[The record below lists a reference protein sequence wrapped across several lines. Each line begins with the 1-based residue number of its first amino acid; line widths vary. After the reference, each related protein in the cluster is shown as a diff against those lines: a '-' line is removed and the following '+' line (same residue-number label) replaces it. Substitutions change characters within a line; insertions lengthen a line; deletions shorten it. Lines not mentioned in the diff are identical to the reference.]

1 MHDIDSASVRRAIV
15 QQLEGFR
22 QAGLTHWTKI
32 APLPVETP
40 APVASATAGAARGP
54 ASSSSLATTA
64 TVRADVP
71 PPPLTRAESMPPA
84 SRSVRSS
91 SAVVPASATLPL
103 ASGCAMFQPLNLPRD
118 ERVSQLAV
126 LAERVA
132 ACVRC
137 QELAAT
143 RKQTVFGVGNPEAK
157 IMFIG
162 EAPGADEDAQGEPF
176 VGRAGQLLNDIIKAC
191 RMQREDIYIC
201 NILRC
206 RPPGNRLPSPEE
218 AGNCREYLDGQIA
231 LVNPEYIVC
240 WGTTAAKNLLASE
253 ATIGKLRRQFFQYG
267 RAKVLCTYHPSYL
280 LRNPAAKKDVWED
293 MKLLFRDMGVDLTA
307 KT

>member
-22 QAGLTHWTKI
+22 RAGLTHWTKI
-32 APLPVETP
+32 APLPVETV
-40 APVASATAGAARGP
+40 APVDLVTAGAARGP
-54 ASSSSLATTA
+54 VSSSSLATTA
-64 TVRADVP
+64 TARAEAAP
-71 PPPLTRAESMPPA
+71 PSLTRTESMPPA
-84 SRSVRSS
+84 SRSDRSS
-91 SAVVPASATLPL
+91 SADAPASATLPL
-103 ASGCAMFQPLNLPRD
+103 ASGCATFQPLNLPRD

-176 VGRAGQLLNDIIKAC
+176 VGRAGQLLNDIINAC
-191 RMQREDIYIC
+191 RMKREDIYIC

-231 LVNPEYIVC
+231 LVNPEYIV
-240 WGTTAAKNLLASE
+240 
-253 ATIGKLRRQFFQYG
+253 
-267 RAKVLCTYHPSYL
+267 
-280 LRNPAAKKDVWED
+280 
-293 MKLLFRDMGVDLTA
+293 
-307 KT
+307 